1 MLSELMAIFMKNKL
15 KQRIKKNNAF
25 TLIELLVV
33 IAIIAIL
40 AGMILPALSKAKEK
54 AQRTT
59 CVGNFKQLLLT
70 MNMYTSDN
78 EDRMA
83 PANWGAPGE
92 NRPDGW
98 LFPYTGVA
106 NPATIAKQSSARVPN
121 GRDPVLVT
129 NYHKGLYWT
138 YLKSPKSYICPKDK
152 PTTTPTWKDRQN
164 QLCTYVMNG
173 SIAGFPAGGDNPV
186 YKLSSFKPNAYAIW
200 EPDASGPN
208 GANAFNDA
216 SSFPYEPEQYSWE
229 GINEWHGNGGII
241 GNFSGSSLFIT
252 KNKFIEE
259 SRYGPSLLWC
269 KPSDQFGGRG
279 SAGVRN

>member
-1 MLSELMAIFMKNKL
+1 MAIFMNNKL
-15 KQRIKKNNAF
+15 NQTIKRNNAF

-59 CVGNFKQLLLT
+59 CVGNFKQMLLT
-70 MNMYTSDN
+70 MTMYTNDN

-106 NPATIAKQSSARVPN
+106 TPGTIAKQASARVPN
-121 GRDPVLVT
+121 GRDPALVT
-129 NYHKGLYWT
+129 NYYKGLYWQ

-152 PTTTPTWKDRQN
+152 PTATPTWKDRQN
-164 QLCTYVMNG
+164 QLSTYVMNG
-173 SIAGFPAGGDNPV
+173 SIAGFPAAGVNPV
-186 YKLSSFKPNAYAIW
+186 YKISSFRPTAYAVW
-200 EPDASGPN
+200 EPDASGPD
-208 GANAFNDA
+208 GYLGFNDA
-216 SSFPYEPEQYSWE
+216 SSFPYDPANVAYE

-252 KNKFIEE
+252 KKKFVEE
-259 SRYGPSLLWC
+259 SNYGPSLLWC

>member
-1 MLSELMAIFMKNKL
+1 MLSELMAIFMNN
-15 KQRIKKNNAF
+15 QTKKKDGF

-70 MNMYTSDN
+70 MTMYTSDN

-83 PANWGAPGE
+83 PANWGPPGE

-106 NPATIAKQSSARVPN
+106 NPATIAKQASARVPN

-129 NYHKGLYWT
+129 NYHKGLYWQ

-152 PTTTPTWKDRQN
+152 PTATPTWKDRQN

-173 SIAGFPAGGDNPV
+173 AIAGFPKNITENPI
-186 YKLSSFKPNAYAIW
+186 YKISSFRPNAYAIW

-216 SSFPYEPEQYSWE
+216 SSYPYEPDQVSWE

-259 SRYGPSLLWC
+259 SKYGPSLLWC
-269 KPSDQFGGRG
+269 KPSAQFGGRE
-279 SAGVRN
+279 REIN